1 MLGVGSAWAQINE
14 LPYSADFESSIA
26 PFDAGDIVDASG
38 WGKALRVSNTT
49 ATATFGESVSALTEN
64 DEVTIQ
70 FNALHGW
77 EGSKKTTKVALLN
90 TDNEELISYTYNIT
104 DCKVIDV
111 SIGGATVSGFASFM
125 GQANF
130 NNKKSANGFAH
141 SQHYVTTEGYTP
153 VVKFIVSGAGLA
165 TFSFVYT
172 SANST
177 AINKEYSASLG
188 NKKADLGKI
197 VITDTQS
204 NTDRC
209 FGMDNLN
216 ITKETKVTY
225 PYTVQ
230 FVDGD
235 NQTIKT
241 VEGRAEASAKIT
253 VDKESFW
260 IDGKK
265 YKYVSD
271 DSETKLISAEGTN
284 VITVNVSEADRYTYS
299 VKDNIGN
306 TLVEGEEYEGEDI
319 IYYVPYFAFK
329 EGKFYKTPSLSS
341 GTLSYGQSTISALA
355 ANTEITVTYTEE
367 ENTNVVFYA
376 EAENL
381 QGITPVDDQY
391 TKIRMSNGKTGYFA
405 NKTAFTTLPAGKYTV
420 TSSTRSGATSFFA
433 GENTVLD
440 LSSTGAVTDKT
451 SDEFALGKETEISA
465 SAGSASA
472 YFDYVIIRKT
482 GDVTEDEAAVILAK
496 DSLQMDI
503 TAAKALD
510 TTGKEG
516 VDALNTAITTAE
528 EALAAAAATVE
539 SLNAAKAAL
548 AEAVATFIKTTP
560 ILTLKATAG
569 EEVTLTFGVWNSEDV
584 FYVDFG
590 NGELQSEKVGIDN
603 KGPVKEDGT
612 TGSATKFTGTVAGDG
627 TIKVYG
633 NNDIWYLI
641 TTNGAMPTTFD
652 QPKLMNV
659 VQMTITGADV
669 ESVALPA
676 YPKMTQFNFN
686 NSSVKSVDVTK
697 VTTLTSLTINNTTA
711 SKYDPQLESIDL
723 SKNTE
728 LDYLSLQ
735 GNQNN
740 HGKLKTLDLS
750 ANTKL
755 DKMYIQYNQL
765 ESVTLPAEASLS
777 FINLQDNNLESLDLT
792 GVTEFKDI
800 YLSNNKLATID
811 LSKIKS
817 GATINID
824 GNILTTLTIP
834 VSIKTL
840 NAKNNQLASVSLV
853 NATTQCNLEGNKLT
867 LATIPAQP
875 AGLNTASKTK
885 KFTYAPQAALQVAE
899 TVTTLDL
906 SSQVTVANGELDPAD
921 YTKHLTANT
930 TFSFVTAGGT
940 ALVKGTDYKVTA
952 PGKFIFTKAQTEK
965 VHGVMLNEALPKFT
979 AAVPFT
985 TTEFTIEA
993 ATGDTDVMTEAK
1005 ALAADA
1011 DAVAVGKLIDAIAAA
1026 EESGDEI
1033 ELAAAVEQFK
1043 RDNAESGI
1051 NMTAKVGTAKEKW
1064 VGAGGTAGSVKTID
1078 GATTPLAEL
1087 YSSASAGTKMSQTIT
1102 GLENGLYRVKVFATS
1117 HNARGEDGAALNGT
1131 ATDVAYVFATSGET
1145 TNKTWIT
1152 ASGVTPGFL
1161 DGEQTTPLTIEDIE
1175 VANGELTIGLTV
1187 DKEKQTGWH
1196 TIQIYSLE
1204 RITTAKAAWAAAKAD
1219 LQKSI
1224 NAATDTLETGEN
1236 GKDDLQAAIEV
1247 AKGAKDSNKLNVSE
1261 VVEANNVLNAAIH
1274 EFFESN
1280 LQFREDVVFYIQE
1293 KQTGKF
1299 LSRGAAWGTRAVVDD
1314 YGVPVQLTY
1323 VSDGKYT
1330 IKGIDN
1336 NSTYGDDG
1344 ALYSD
1349 GNGDRMRSFIFTEA
1363 EGGYTIT
1370 NSNNSKFVAVVTSG
1384 TDSLGVIAN
1393 SETGSIFQVVSVAQ
1407 RDEIV
1412 AANKKAAEEATIA
1425 AAGFKLT
1432 DPLMFTGKVDTL
1444 TFKTGSAWTFTAER
1458 DGSNAATNANGTEV
1472 FQGTGKFTQ
1481 NIENV
1486 AAGLYKV
1493 TVQAMYR
1500 DGANGTVAALYD
1512 KGYNLSH
1519 AYLDANGSR
1528 VQVKSWGEDR
1538 LTDGNPN
1545 SMGEFASLAAEGK
1558 YISEGFAVVGEDGK
1572 LNLTVAVPSFIGAGW
1587 FIASQV
1593 TYQKVVVDSTALAR
1607 TELEKAIAKAEATD
1621 TIQRTQETI
1630 NTLKAA
1636 IETAKALVAK
1646 EDATAEELVA
1656 ATTAIEDAIAGLKI
1670 EPIEGIDYSW
1680 ESPKGNPIEWGGT
1693 IAYVNGD
1700 GNRLNYQ
1707 NGGYYTICLNGKK
1720 ANINEETPSAN
1731 AGKMVIT
1738 LDKALAAGDTIAYT
1752 AFINKDAT
1760 GKKASPYIIFENGI
1774 TAEGEVFSDEANI
1787 DAVCNGVPTLK
1798 YTIVPAEAAGSK
1810 TITLTRSQTG
1820 TNLFI
1825 TKLQVIEKTELELAL
1840 NVERYTGMGYGVT
1853 EATVDFTEAKAFLG
1867 VEAITEDMLSML
1879 NPDGSEVAAK
1889 ATDGWFN
1896 GEGVAETWG
1905 DNTKINVK
1913 FFEAI
1918 AGEGKY
1924 SICDMNGAD
1933 EVGKTYS
1940 VKWQLAAN
1948 GKKVIYTINVT
1959 FVAAPEFKPE
1969 IVKTI
1974 DVPVYMTAEAAY
1986 EGLTAQ
1992 FDAAEVATALNIAS
2006 IADAKAYIVN
2016 VTTGSFVE
2024 NTTDGW
2030 RDANGDAAQW
2040 AAATNGVCAKI
2051 QNPASGTIDYLGTH
2065 DANFM
2070 ENDTYTAK
2078 WGFVANEKAVVLNIN
2093 ITFKSA
2099 AFMTRINSL
2108 KSDSQQGVIYNM
2120 NGQKVNKAQK
2130 GLFIINGKKTVVK

>member
-1 MLGVGSAWAQINE
+1 MKRNLLRSLLFVAAILLGVNTSAQITE
-14 LPYSADFESSIA
+14 LPFSADFESSIA
-26 PFDAGDIVDASG
+26 PFDSGDIVDATG

-49 ATATFGESVSALTEN
+49 ATATFDESISALTEN

-77 EGSKKTTKVALLN
+77 EGSNKTTKIALLN
-90 TDNEELISYTYNIT
+90 TDGDELISYTYDIT
-104 DCKVIDV
+104 KCQVVDV
-111 SIGGATVSGFASFM
+111 ALGGATVNGFAAFM
-125 GQANF
+125 GQANY
-130 NNKKSANGFAH
+130 NNSKSANGFTH

-153 VVKFIVSGAGLA
+153 VVKFVVSGSGLVSFNYAYTPAKQAALNKNFAA
-165 TFSFVYT
+165 TIS
-172 SANST
+172 
-177 AINKEYSASLG
+177 G
-188 NKKADLGKI
+188 KKIDLGKI
-197 VITDTQS
+197 VITDNQPT
-204 NTDRC
+204 TDRS
-209 FGMDNLN
+209 FGMDNLS

-225 PYTVQ
+225 PYTINY
-230 FVDGD
+230 VDE
-235 NQTIKT
+235 NEQTIKT
-241 VEGRAEASAKIT
+241 AEGRAE
-253 VDKESFW
+253 VGDKVAIDTESFW
-260 IDGKK
+260 IESKK
-265 YKYVSD
+265 YVYVSD
-271 DSETKLISAEGTN
+271 DSDSKLISAEGTN
-284 VITVNVSEADRYTYS
+284 VITVKVSEAPKYTYS
-299 VKDNIGN
+299 VKDNIN
-306 TLVEGEEYEGEDI
+306 NILAEGTAYEGEDVV
-319 IYYVPYFAFK
+319 YYVPYFVYK
-329 EGKFYKTPSLSS
+329 ESVFYKSPVLSA
-341 GTLSYGQSTISALA
+341 GNLSYGQSTISAISA
-355 ANTEITVTYTEE
+355 DTEITVTYTEE
-367 ENTNVVFYA
+367 DGTNVVFYA

-381 QGITPVDDQY
+381 NGITLVDDQY
-391 TKIRMSNGKTGYFA
+391 TKIRMSNGKAGYFA
-405 NKTAFTTLPAGKYTV
+405 EKTAIETLPKGKYTI
-420 TSSTRSGATSFFA
+420 TAATRSGATKFYA
-433 GENTVLD
+433 GNTEVYELT
-440 LSSTGAVTDKT
+440 STGAVTETT
-451 SDEFALGKETEISA
+451 SDEFAIGKDTEIST
-465 SAGSASA
+465 SIGSASA
-472 YFDYVIIRKT
+472 YFDYIIIRKT
-482 GDVTEDEAAVILAK
+482 GEVTEAEAELLNAK
-496 DSLQMDI
+496 AELLEEI
-503 TAAKALD
+503 TAANAID
-510 TTGKEG
+510 TTDKDGAE
-516 VDALNTAITTAE
+516 ALATAITDAETALNAEGATAE
-528 EALAAAAATVE
+528 SLAEAKTTLAAALKVFR
-539 SLNAAKAAL
+539 L
-548 AEAVATFIKTTP
+548 ANP
-560 ILTLKATAG
+560 
-569 EEVTLTFGVWNSEDV
+569 SE
-584 FYVDFG
+584 
-590 NGELQSEKVGIDN
+590 L
-603 KGPVKEDGT
+603 
-612 TGSATKFTGTVAGDG
+612 
-627 TIKVYG
+627 
-633 NNDIWYLI
+633 
-641 TTNGAMPTTFD
+641 
-652 QPKLMNV
+652 
-659 VQMTITGADV
+659 
-669 ESVALPA
+669 
-676 YPKMTQFNFN
+676 
-686 NSSVKSVDVTK
+686 
-697 VTTLTSLTINNTTA
+697 
-711 SKYDPQLESIDL
+711 
-723 SKNTE
+723 
-728 LDYLSLQ
+728 
-735 GNQNN
+735 
-740 HGKLKTLDLS
+740 
-750 ANTKL
+750 
-755 DKMYIQYNQL
+755 
-765 ESVTLPAEASLS
+765 
-777 FINLQDNNLESLDLT
+777 
-792 GVTEFKDI
+792 
-800 YLSNNKLATID
+800 
-811 LSKIKS
+811 
-817 GATINID
+817 
-824 GNILTTLTIP
+824 
-834 VSIKTL
+834 
-840 NAKNNQLASVSLV
+840 
-853 NATTQCNLEGNKLT
+853 
-867 LATIPAQP
+867 
-875 AGLNTASKTK
+875 
-885 KFTYAPQAALQVAE
+885 
-899 TVTTLDL
+899 
-906 SSQVTVANGELDPAD
+906 
-921 YTKHLTANT
+921 
-930 TFSFVTAGGT
+930 
-940 ALVKGTDYKVTA
+940 
-952 PGKFIFTKAQTEK
+952 
-965 VHGVMLNEALPKFT
+965 
-979 AAVPFT
+979 
-985 TTEFTIEA
+985 
-993 ATGDTDVMTEAK
+993 MTEAK
-1005 ALAADA
+1005 TLAADA

-1026 EESGDEI
+1026 EESGDETD
-1033 ELAAAVEQFK
+1033 LAAAVEQFK
-1043 RDNAESGI
+1043 KDNTTTKTVEA
-1051 NMTAKVGTAKEKW
+1051 NVTNLVGTSKESW
-1064 VGAGGTAGSVKTID
+1064 VGATGTYSKDGIGLIERYGTSDAGLI
-1078 GATTPLAEL
+1078 
-1087 YSSASAGTKMSQTIT
+1087 MSQ
-1102 GLENGLYRVKVFATS
+1102 EVNVDNGIYNVKLYATS
-1117 HNARGEDGAALNGT
+1117 HNAWGNNGATLQTDAN
-1131 ATDVAYVFATSGET
+1131 DVAYVFATSGENT
-1145 TNKTWIT
+1145 VKTWIT
-1152 ASGVTPGFL
+1152 ARRNSGMIASEPEIYAINDVEVTNGKLTMGLSL
-1161 DGEQTTPLTIEDIE
+1161 DKAGQTE
-1175 VANGELTIGLTV
+1175 
-1187 DKEKQTGWH
+1187 WH
-1196 TIQIYSLE
+1196 TIQIASLE
-1204 RITTAKAAWAAAKAD
+1204 KMKVVTAKEAWAEAKAN
-1219 LQKSI
+1219 LQNVI
-1224 NAATDTLETGEN
+1224 DAATDTLKTGEK
-1236 GKDDLQAAIEV
+1236 GKVELQAAIDAATA
-1247 AKGAKDSNKLNVSE
+1247 AKASNKLNIAE
-1261 VVEANNVLNAAIH
+1261 VIAAEAPLKEAIH
-1274 EFFESN
+1274 EFFEAN
-1280 LQFREDVVFYIQE
+1280 LLVREGVYYVYN
-1293 KQTGKF
+1293 KATNKF
-1299 LSRGAAWGTRAVVDD
+1299 LSRGAAYGTRAVVDD
-1314 YGVPVQLTY
+1314 YGVPVQFTY
-1323 VSDGKYT
+1323 VPDNKYT

-1336 NSTYGDDG
+1336 SATYGFDE
-1344 ALYSD
+1344 AVYSD
-1349 GNGDRMRSFIFTEA
+1349 ANGDNTRTYSIAEV

-1370 NSNNSKFVAVVTSG
+1370 NTNNSKFMAVVTSG
-1384 TDSLGVIAN
+1384 TDSLGVIGN
-1393 SETGSIFQVVSVAQ
+1393 SETGSVFQLLSIAQ

-1425 AAGFKLT
+1425 AAGYKLT
-1432 DPLMFTGKVDTL
+1432 DPLINDGEVSSL
-1444 TFKTGSAWTFTAER
+1444 TFKTGSAWTYTSVK
-1458 DGSNAATNANGTEV
+1458 GGNPATNDNGTEV

-1500 DGANGTVAALYD
+1500 DGANGTVADLYD

-1545 SMGEFASLAAEGK
+1545 SMGEYAALAGEGK
-1558 YISEGFAVVGEDGK
+1558 YVSEGLAAVGEDGK
-1572 LNLTVAVPSFIGAGW
+1572 LNLTVAVPSLIGSGW

-1636 IETAKALVAK
+1636 IEAAKALVAK

-1879 NPDGSEVAAK
+1879 NPDGSEVAPK

-1940 VKWQLAAN
+1940 VKWQLKAN
-1948 GKKVIYTINVT
+1948 DKKVIYTINVT

-1986 EGLTAQ
+1986 EELTAQ

-2040 AAATNGVCAKI
+2040 AAATNGLCAKI
-2051 QNPASGTIDYLGTH
+2051 QNPASGTIDYLGAH
-2065 DANFM
+2065 DTNFK
-2070 ENDTYTAK
+2070 ENDTYTAR
-2078 WGFVANEKAVVLNIN
+2078 WGFVANEKAVILNIN

>member
-1 MLGVGSAWAQINE
+1 MGVNTSAQITE
-14 LPYSADFESSIA
+14 LPFSADFESSIA
-26 PFDAGDIVDASG
+26 PFDAGDIVDATG

-49 ATATFGESVSALTEN
+49 ATATFDESISALTEN

-77 EGSKKTTKVALLN
+77 EGSNKTTKIALLN
-90 TDNEELISYTYNIT
+90 TDGDELISYTYDIT
-104 DCKVIDV
+104 KCQVVDV
-111 SIGGATVSGFASFM
+111 ALGGATVNGFAAFM
-125 GQANF
+125 GQANY
-130 NNKKSANGFAH
+130 NNSKSANGFTH

-153 VVKFIVSGAGLA
+153 VVKFVVSGSGLVSFNYAYTPAKQAALNKNFAA
-165 TFSFVYT
+165 TIS
-172 SANST
+172 
-177 AINKEYSASLG
+177 G
-188 NKKADLGKI
+188 KKIDLGKI
-197 VITDTQS
+197 VITDNQP
-204 NTDRC
+204 NTDRS
-209 FGMDNLN
+209 FGMDNLS

-225 PYTVQ
+225 PYTINY
-230 FVDGD
+230 VDE
-235 NQTIKT
+235 NEQTIKT
-241 VEGRAEASAKIT
+241 AEGRAE
-253 VDKESFW
+253 VGDKVAIDTESFW
-260 IDGKK
+260 IESKK
-265 YKYVSD
+265 YVYVSD
-271 DSETKLISAEGTN
+271 DSDSKLISAEGTN
-284 VITVNVSEADRYTYS
+284 VITVKVSEAPKYAYS
-299 VKDNIGN
+299 VKDNIN
-306 TLVEGEEYEGEDI
+306 NILAEGTAYEGEDVV
-319 IYYVPYFAFK
+319 YYVPYFVYK
-329 EGKFYKTPSLSS
+329 ESVFYKSPVLSA
-341 GTLSYGQSTISALA
+341 GNLSYGQSTISAISA
-355 ANTEITVTYTEE
+355 DTEITVTYTEE
-367 ENTNVVFYA
+367 DGTNVVFYA

-381 QGITPVDDQY
+381 NGITLVDDQY
-391 TKIRMSNGKTGYFA
+391 TKIRMSNGKAGYFA
-405 NKTAFTTLPAGKYTV
+405 EKTAIETLPKGKYTI
-420 TSSTRSGATSFFA
+420 TAATRSGATKFYA
-433 GENTVLD
+433 GNTEVYELT
-440 LSSTGAVTDKT
+440 STGAVTETT
-451 SDEFALGKETEISA
+451 SDEFAIGKDTEIST
-465 SAGSASA
+465 SIGSASA
-472 YFDYVIIRKT
+472 YFDYIIIRKT
-482 GDVTEDEAAVILAK
+482 GEVTEAEAELLNAK
-496 DSLQMDI
+496 AELLEEI
-503 TAAKALD
+503 TAAKAID
-510 TTGKEG
+510 TTDKDGAE
-516 VDALNTAITTAE
+516 ALATAITDAETALNAEGATAE
-528 EALAAAAATVE
+528 SLAEAKTTLAAALKVFR
-539 SLNAAKAAL
+539 L
-548 AEAVATFIKTTP
+548 ANP
-560 ILTLKATAG
+560 
-569 EEVTLTFGVWNSEDV
+569 SE
-584 FYVDFG
+584 
-590 NGELQSEKVGIDN
+590 L
-603 KGPVKEDGT
+603 
-612 TGSATKFTGTVAGDG
+612 
-627 TIKVYG
+627 
-633 NNDIWYLI
+633 
-641 TTNGAMPTTFD
+641 
-652 QPKLMNV
+652 
-659 VQMTITGADV
+659 
-669 ESVALPA
+669 
-676 YPKMTQFNFN
+676 
-686 NSSVKSVDVTK
+686 
-697 VTTLTSLTINNTTA
+697 
-711 SKYDPQLESIDL
+711 
-723 SKNTE
+723 
-728 LDYLSLQ
+728 
-735 GNQNN
+735 
-740 HGKLKTLDLS
+740 
-750 ANTKL
+750 
-755 DKMYIQYNQL
+755 
-765 ESVTLPAEASLS
+765 
-777 FINLQDNNLESLDLT
+777 
-792 GVTEFKDI
+792 
-800 YLSNNKLATID
+800 
-811 LSKIKS
+811 
-817 GATINID
+817 
-824 GNILTTLTIP
+824 
-834 VSIKTL
+834 
-840 NAKNNQLASVSLV
+840 
-853 NATTQCNLEGNKLT
+853 
-867 LATIPAQP
+867 
-875 AGLNTASKTK
+875 
-885 KFTYAPQAALQVAE
+885 
-899 TVTTLDL
+899 
-906 SSQVTVANGELDPAD
+906 
-921 YTKHLTANT
+921 
-930 TFSFVTAGGT
+930 
-940 ALVKGTDYKVTA
+940 
-952 PGKFIFTKAQTEK
+952 
-965 VHGVMLNEALPKFT
+965 
-979 AAVPFT
+979 
-985 TTEFTIEA
+985 
-993 ATGDTDVMTEAK
+993 MTEAK
-1005 ALAADA
+1005 TLAADA

-1026 EESGDEI
+1026 EESGDETD
-1033 ELAAAVEQFK
+1033 LAAAVEQFK
-1043 RDNAESGI
+1043 KDNAESGI
-1051 NMTAKVGTAKEKW
+1051 NVTSLVGTGTDKW
-1064 VGAGGTAGSVKTID
+1064 VNAQNCPANEFKIYSGNGINLVQVFGVTGEGAVLTQEV
-1078 GATTPLAEL
+1078 EV
-1087 YSSASAGTKMSQTIT
+1087 
-1102 GLENGLYRVKVFATS
+1102 ENGLYNIELYATS
-1117 HNARGEDGAALNGT
+1117 HNAWNGT
-1131 ATDVAYVFATSGET
+1131 YGVNAAGTPTLQQDANDVAYVFGTSGENT
-1145 TNKTWIT
+1145 IKTWIT
-1152 ASGVTPGFL
+1152 ARRNSGLVSEEPEIYKVNGV
-1161 DGEQTTPLTIEDIE
+1161 E
-1175 VANGELTIGLTV
+1175 VANGKLTFGLALA
-1187 DKEKQTGWH
+1187 KAAQTEWH
-1196 TIQIYSLE
+1196 TIQIASLNK
-1204 RITTAKAAWAAAKAD
+1204 ITTAKTAWAAAKAN
-1219 LQKSI
+1219 LQKLI
-1224 NAATDTLETGEN
+1224 VAATDTLNTGEN
-1236 GKDDLQAAIEV
+1236 GKTELQAAIDV
-1247 AKGAKDSNKLNVSE
+1247 AVDAKASNKLNIAE
-1261 VVEANNVLNAAIH
+1261 VIAAEETLKEAIH
-1274 EFFESN
+1274 EFFEAN

-1323 VSDGKYT
+1323 VPDGKYT

-1349 GNGDRMRSFIFTEA
+1349 GNGDRMRSFIFAEV

-1393 SETGSIFQVVSVAQ
+1393 SETGSIFQVLSVAQ

-1412 AANKKAAEEATIA
+1412 AANKKVAEEANIA

-1458 DGSNAATNANGTEV
+1458 DKSNAVTNENGTEV
-1472 FQGTGKFTQ
+1472 FLGTGKFTQ

-1500 DGANGTVAALYD
+1500 DGANGTVADLYD

-1545 SMGEFASLAAEGK
+1545 SMGEYAALAGEGK
-1558 YISEGFAVVGEDGK
+1558 YVSEGLAAVSEDGK
-1572 LNLTVAVPSFIGAGW
+1572 LNLTVAVPSYIGAGW

-1636 IETAKALVAK
+1636 IEAAKALVAK

-1720 ANINEETPSAN
+1720 ANINEETPSTN

-1787 DAVCNGVPTLK
+1787 DALCNGVPTLK

-1879 NPDGSEVAAK
+1879 NPDGSEVAPK

-1940 VKWQLAAN
+1940 VKWQLKAN
-1948 GKKVIYTINVT
+1948 DKKVIYTINVT

-1986 EGLTAQ
+1986 EELTAQ

-2024 NTTDGW
+2024 NTTEGW

-2040 AAATNGVCAKI
+2040 AAATNGLCAKI
-2051 QNPASGTIDYLGTH
+2051 QNPASGTIDYLGAH
-2065 DANFM
+2065 DTNFK
-2070 ENDTYTAK
+2070 ENDTYTAR
-2078 WGFVANEKAVVLNIN
+2078 WGFVANEKAVILNIN

-2130 GLFIINGKKTVVK
+2130 GLFIINGKKTVIK

>member
-1 MLGVGSAWAQINE
+1 MKRIYTSLLV
-14 LPYSADFESSIA
+14 
-26 PFDAGDIVDASG
+26 
-38 WGKALRVSNTT
+38 AL
-49 ATATFGESVSALTEN
+49 
-64 DEVTIQ
+64 
-70 FNALHGW
+70 
-77 EGSKKTTKVALLN
+77 VALLIPN
-90 TDNEELISYTYNIT
+90 TIWAADPDLENDYTLVKSVTWGDGTNIA
-104 DCKVIDV
+104 
-111 SIGGATVSGFASFM
+111 G
-125 GQANF
+125 
-130 NNKKSANGFAH
+130 
-141 SQHYVTTEGYTP
+141 
-153 VVKFIVSGAGLA
+153 SGACA
-165 TFSFVYT
+165 YT
-172 SANST
+172 AYDT
-177 AINKEYSASLG
+177 G
-188 NKKADLGKI
+188 NKKQQALTILTAPEDAAGWVAMQAWTDGSGKGWWNRADKGLYCVNAGRSACILGDDLTTGWL
-197 VITDTQS
+197 VVFECSQAAS
-204 NTDRC
+204 NVMSLTNAS
-209 FGMDNLN
+209 G
-216 ITKETKVTY
+216 E
-225 PYTVQ
+225 P
-230 FVDGD
+230 DG
-235 NQTIKT
+235 TFSYAT
-241 VEGRAEASAKIT
+241 SE
-253 VDKESFW
+253 
-260 IDGKK
+260 DGKK
-265 YKYVSD
+265 FLCTITAAENAHVGFCGNKNAGFINKISVYKPNKTVVSTTFSVKYVDMEGNSLKENVSYNAVAGATIALSDADKANITVGETTYVYDSD
-271 DSETKLISAEGTN
+271 DSAETTVAEDGTTVVTVKFHAAANFAYTVNEVCGETNARVTNGTSYETANIKLGYRKYNAVNGQLYKKDATSKEYNYSFKLTKDNQVENIAYAAVEGTN
-284 VITVNVSEADRYTYS
+284 NVVFCA
-299 VKDNIGN
+299 
-306 TLVEGEEYEGEDI
+306 EGEDI
-319 IYYVPYFAFK
+319 EGLTPITEGNTTIRSSNSASAFA
-329 EGKFYKTPSLSS
+329 
-341 GTLSYGQSTISALA
+341 A
-355 ANTEITVTYTEE
+355 A
-367 ENTNVVFYA
+367 
-376 EAENL
+376 
-381 QGITPVDDQY
+381 D
-391 TKIRMSNGKTGYFA
+391 TKI
-405 NKTAFTTLPAGKYTV
+405 TTLAAGKYKIHAIIYDCA
-420 TSSTRSGATSFFA
+420 SSPNSDWVFMA
-433 GENTVLD
+433 
-440 LSSTGAVTDKT
+440 GAVQVASFNCTTVNIQEFD
-451 SDEFALGKETEISA
+451 SQEFAIGCETDLIMLK
-465 SAGSASA
+465 AGSVSRGLDAI
-472 YFDYVIIRKT
+472 YIVKT
-482 GDVTEDEAAVILAK
+482 GDVTEEEAAVLIAK

-503 TAAKALD
+503 NAAKALD

-659 VQMTITGADV
+659 VQMTITGANV

-735 GNQNN
+735 GNTNT

-765 ESVTLPAEASLS
+765 ENVTLPAEAALS

-824 GNILTTLTIP
+824 GNTLTTLTIP

-965 VHGVMLNEALPKFT
+965 VHAVMLNEALPKFT
-979 AAVPFT
+979 AAAPFT
-985 TTEFTIEA
+985 TTEFTVEP
-993 ATGDTDVMTEAK
+993 ATGDTDLMAEAK

-1033 ELAAAVEQFK
+1033 ALAAAVEQFK
-1043 RDNAESGI
+1043 KDNAESSI
-1051 NMTAKVGTAKEKW
+1051 DYTAKVGTGKDKW
-1064 VGAGGTAGSVKTID
+1064 TGAGGTVASVTTKT
-1078 GATTPLAEL
+1078 GTNTPLAEL
-1087 YSSASAGTKMSQTIT
+1087 YSSSGAGIKMSQKIE

-1117 HNARGEDGAALNGT
+1117 HNARGEDGAALNTT
-1131 ATDVAYVFATSGET
+1131 AEDVAYVFATSGEV

-1152 ASGVTPGFL
+1152 ARGVSDWFVE
-1161 DGEQTTPLTIEDIE
+1161 GELTNPYTIEDIE
-1175 VANGELTIGLTV
+1175 VSNGELTIGLAL

-1196 TIQIYSLE
+1196 SIQIYSLE
-1204 RITTAKAAWAAAKAD
+1204 SINTAKAAWAIVKAA
-1219 LQKSI
+1219 LQKNI
-1224 NAATDTLETGEN
+1224 NAATDTLTTGEN
-1236 GKDDLQAAIEV
+1236 GKAELEAAIEV
-1247 AKGAKDSNKLNVSE
+1247 AKAAVASNKLNVDE
-1261 VVEANNVLNAAIH
+1261 VVAANNVLEAAIH
-1274 EFFESN
+1274 EFFEAN
-1280 LQFREDVVFYIQE
+1280 LKIREDIYYVQE
-1293 KQTGKF
+1293 TMTGKF

-1314 YGVPVQLTY
+1314 YGVPVELNY
-1323 VSDGKYT
+1323 VPDNKYT

-1336 NSTYGDDG
+1336 NSKYGYDG
-1344 ALYSD
+1344 DVYSD
-1349 GNGDRMRSFIFTEA
+1349 ANANGIRSFIFNEV
-1363 EGGYTIT
+1363 EGGYTLT
-1370 NSNNSKFVAVVTSG
+1370 NTENNLFVAVNYSG
-1384 TDSLGVIAN
+1384 ADSLGVVAS
-1393 SETGSIFQVVSVAQ
+1393 SETGSTFKLLSVAEH
-1407 RDEIV
+1407 DAIV
-1412 AANKKAAEEATIA
+1412 AANKKAAEEAAITK
-1425 AAGFKLT
+1425 AGYKTT
-1432 DPLMFTGKVDTL
+1432 DPLAYAEKIDTL
-1444 TFKTGSAWTFTAER
+1444 TFKTGSNWTFTAGR
-1458 DGSNAATNANGTEV
+1458 DGSKTATNGNGTEV
-1472 FQGTGKFTQ
+1472 FQGTGNFVQ
-1481 NIENV
+1481 NVESLE
-1486 AAGLYKV
+1486 AGLYKV

-1500 DGANGTVAALYD
+1500 DGGNAEVAKLYD
-1512 KGYNLSH
+1512 LGYNLSH

-1528 VQVKSWGEDR
+1528 VQVKSWGADR
-1538 LTDGNPN
+1538 KSDSNPN
-1545 SMGEFASLAAEGK
+1545 SMDEFGALAKEGK
-1558 YISEGFAVVGEDGK
+1558 YVSEGFAAVAEDGK
-1572 LNLTVAVPSFIGAGW
+1572 LNLTVAVPSYIGAGW

-1636 IETAKALVAK
+1636 IEAAKALVAK

-1720 ANINEETPSAN
+1720 ANINEDTPSAN

-1760 GKKASPYIIFENGI
+1760 GKKASPYIIFENGT

-1840 NVERYTGMGYGVT
+1840 NVERYTGMGYGAT

-1867 VEAITEDMLSML
+1867 IEAITEDMLSVL
-1879 NPDGSEVAAK
+1879 NPDGTTINEFK
-1889 ATDGWFN
+1889 TYDGWFN

-2030 RDANGDAAQW
+2030 RDANGDATQW
-2040 AAATNGVCAKI
+2040 ANATNGLCAKI
-2051 QNPASGTIDYLGTH
+2051 QDPASGTIDYLGTH

-2099 AFMTRINSL
+2099 AFMTRINSM
-2108 KSDSQQGVIYNM
+2108 KSDSQQGTIYNM
-2120 NGQKVNKAQK
+2120 NGLKVNKAKK